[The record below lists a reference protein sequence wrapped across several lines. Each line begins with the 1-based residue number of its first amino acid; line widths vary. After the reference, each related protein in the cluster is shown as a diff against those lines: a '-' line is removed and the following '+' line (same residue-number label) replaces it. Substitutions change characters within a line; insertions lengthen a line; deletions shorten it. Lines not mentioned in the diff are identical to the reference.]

1 MSVSSSVIVVNVKNF
16 YILDGYEV
24 PTTPDPKTSISLW
37 YEFEKAL
44 DAVRGGRAQL
54 AREGY
59 RLESSWN
66 GEEDSPLLYGCSMNR
81 SDGRRVVFE
90 ILRKHVE
97 GLPKGQQYII

>member
-1 MSVSSSVIVVNVKNF
+1 MSVSSSVIVVSVKNF

-24 PTTPDPKTSISLW
+24 PTTPDPQSSISLW

-66 GEEDSPLLYGCSMNR
+66 GEEGSQVLYGCSMNR
-81 SDGRRVVFE
+81 SDGRRAVFE
-90 ILRKHVE
+90 VLRKHVE
-97 GLPKGQQYII
+97 GMPTGQQYII

>member
-1 MSVSSSVIVVNVKNF
+1 MSVSSSVIVVSVKNF

-24 PTTPDPKTSISLW
+24 PTTPDPQTSISLW
-37 YEFEKAL
+37 YEYEKAL
-44 DAVRGGRAQL
+44 EAVINGRVQL
-54 AREGY
+54 KQEGY

-66 GEEDSPLLYGCSMNR
+66 GEEGSQILYGCSLNR

-97 GLPKGQQYII
+97 GMPTGQQYII